1 MERAHEAEG
10 MPSVRTLRLELAA
23 GFLREEEGTAVA
35 GEGRTRTAVRR
46 KNQSSILDS
55 LGL

>member
-1 MERAHEAEG
+1 M
-10 MPSVRTLRLELAA
+10 RTLRLELAA

-46 KNQSSILDS
+46 KNQSSILDG